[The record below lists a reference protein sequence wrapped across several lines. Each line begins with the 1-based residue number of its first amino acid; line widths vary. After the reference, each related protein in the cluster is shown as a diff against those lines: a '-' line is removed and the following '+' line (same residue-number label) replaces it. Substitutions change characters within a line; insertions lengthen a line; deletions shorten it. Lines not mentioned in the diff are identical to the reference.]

1 MVRLRVKVGPKGQ
14 VIIPKVLREAYRIR
28 EGGYAVIE
36 PRDDGILVRGVEEP
50 EEVLKWVRERRK
62 RLGGKVARLG
72 ELTEAELE
80 WEFSDEG
87 AC

>member
-1 MVRLRVKVGPKGQ
+1 M
-14 VIIPKVLREAYRIR
+14 
-28 EGGYAVIE
+28 E
-36 PRDDGILVRGVEEP
+36 PRDDGILVRGP

-62 RLGGKVARLG
+62 SLGGKVARLG
-72 ELTEAELE
+72 KLTEAELE